1 MPTVRYRSVI
11 RRRRRY
17 RLNGRRFY
25 PLLSLFIIFVILVFL
40 NNIQQKGLYK
50 NYSLAEVDPRHLEMY
65 FDVEAAH
72 GVPWY
77 YLMAVDKAEAIPAE
91 EISPGRSQQLALH
104 LRGISSPK
112 ELGDKLKEYNN
123 DPNFIKRVEYEIKR
137 LQYINEVYE
146 DKVFPV
152 AQVDYTYSND
162 FGNSRSYG
170 GDRRHEGIDIM
181 CDIGTPLLAVCDGVV
196 EKKGWLELG
205 GWRIGIRG
213 DDGIY
218 YYYAHLS
225 RYEKGLEEGGRVKKG
240 QVIGYAGDSG
250 YGEEGTTGQFD
261 PHLHFSMYEK
271 DSWSGTGEKAIN
283 PYPFLK
289 AWERSSGQAN

>member
-1 MPTVRYRSVI
+1 MPAVRYRMVT
-11 RRRRRY
+11 RRRRY
-17 RLNGRRFY
+17 RINGRRFY
-25 PLLSLFIIFVILVFL
+25 PLLALFIIFVILAIL
-40 NNIQQKGLYK
+40 NKVQQKGLYA
-50 NYSLAEVDPRHLEMY
+50 NYSLAEVDPQHLEMY
-65 FDVEAAH
+65 FDVEAAQ

-77 YLMAVDKAEAIPAE
+77 YLMAIDKAEDISAE
-91 EISPGRSQQLALH
+91 EISPGRGEQLALH
-104 LRGISSPK
+104 LRGITSPK
-112 ELGDKLKEYNN
+112 ELGEKLKEYNN

-162 FGNSRSYG
+162 FGNSRTYG
-170 GDRRHEGIDIM
+170 GDRHHEGIDIM
-181 CDIGTPLLAVCDGVV
+181 CEMGTPLLAVCDGVV

-225 RYEKGLEEGGRVKKG
+225 RYEDGLEEGDRVKKG

-250 YGEEGTTGQFD
+250 YGEEGTTGQFA
-261 PHLHFSMYEK
+261 PHLHFGMYER
-271 DSWSGTGEKAIN
+271 DSWSSAGEKAIN

-289 AWERSSGQAN
+289 AWERRSGQAN